1 MKKFTFIFAGLAL
14 LASAAFTSCE
24 KTPAPS
30 ADEGTKSIALSIN
43 FGGVGTKANVDGELE
58 DPYKAELVNPTALQI
73 YFTDNAGIIKYAYS
87 ADAESSDDNKIIW
100 DNLTNTTNGVFGI
113 FGHEQKTF
121 RSELEKI
128 ISEEGFTI
136 NHRKTRLQKAN
147 TRQEVT
153 GLVVNKKVNVTKYY
167 IHGIRNLLNIWEKY
181 GYDEATKAFLPYYS
195 KNKKHVKGK
204 PDMRNVV
211 WGKLQYI
218 RMVKGSNNPVFL
230 NLQKRFNLLADE
242 IKTKSV

>member
-1 MKKFTFIFAGLAL
+1 M
-14 LASAAFTSCE
+14 
-24 KTPAPS
+24 
-30 ADEGTKSIALSIN
+30 
-43 FGGVGTKANVDGELE
+43 
-58 DPYKAELVNPTALQI
+58 
-73 YFTDNAGIIKYAYS
+73 
-87 ADAESSDDNKIIW
+87 
-100 DNLTNTTNGVFGI
+100 
-113 FGHEQKTF
+113 
-121 RSELEKI
+121 
-128 ISEEGFTI
+128 
-136 NHRKTRLQKAN
+136 TRLQKAN

>member
-100 DNLTNTTNGVFGI
+100 DHLTNTTMVFDL
-113 FGHEQKTF
+113 
-121 RSELEKI
+121 SEWKVSVKYMC
-128 ISEEGFTI
+128 SETAL
-136 NHRKTRLQKAN
+136 K
-147 TRQEVT
+147 
-153 GLVVNKKVNVTKYY
+153 
-167 IHGIRNLLNIWEKY
+167 
-181 GYDEATKAFLPYYS
+181 
-195 KNKKHVKGK
+195 
-204 PDMRNVV
+204 
-211 WGKLQYI
+211 
-218 RMVKGSNNPVFL
+218 
-230 NLQKRFNLLADE
+230 
-242 IKTKSV
+242 